1 MNSNMLS
8 ALMNMGQSQPKPQQ
22 NTNIQMAPP
31 IDPDKM
37 KQMIPNLTKENL
49 VQLVQRARMQGIPE
63 DQIEQGLNFILSLK

>member
-8 ALMNMGQSQPKPQQ
+8 ALMNMGHNQHQ
-22 NTNIQMAPP
+22 NPTQITPP
-31 IDPDKM
+31 IDPEKM

-49 VQLVQRARMQGIPE
+49 VQLVQRARLQGIPE

>member
-8 ALMNMGQSQPKPQQ
+8 ALMNMGHHQPQAPTQI
-22 NTNIQMAPP
+22 TPP
-31 IDPDKM
+31 INPEKM

-49 VQLVQRARMQGIPE
+49 VQLVQRARLQGIPE

>member
-8 ALMNMGQSQPKPQQ
+8 ALMNMCHNQPQ
-22 NTNIQMAPP
+22 NPTQITPP
-31 IDPDKM
+31 IDTEKM

-49 VQLVQRARMQGIPE
+49 VQLVQRARLQGIPE

>member
-8 ALMNMGQSQPKPQQ
+8 SLMNMGHNQPQ
-22 NTNIQMAPP
+22 NPTQITPP
-31 IDPDKM
+31 IDPEKM

-49 VQLVQRARMQGIPE
+49 VQLVQRARLQGIPE

>member
-8 ALMNMGQSQPKPQQ
+8 ALMNMGNKQLQ
-22 NTNIQMAPP
+22 NPTQITPP
-31 IDPDKM
+31 IDPEKM

-49 VQLVQRARMQGIPE
+49 VQLVQRARLQGIPE

>member
-8 ALMNMGQSQPKPQQ
+8 ALMNMGTDQSQAPTQI
-22 NTNIQMAPP
+22 TPP
-31 IDPDKM
+31 IDPEKM

-49 VQLVQRARMQGIPE
+49 VQLVQRARLQGIPE

>member
-8 ALMNMGQSQPKPQQ
+8 ALMNMGHNQPKNPTQI
-22 NTNIQMAPP
+22 TPP
-31 IDPDKM
+31 INPEKM

-49 VQLVQRARMQGIPE
+49 AQLVQRARLQGIPE

>member
-8 ALMNMGQSQPKPQQ
+8 ALMNMSHNQPQ
-22 NTNIQMAPP
+22 NPTQITPP
-31 IDPDKM
+31 IDPEKM

-49 VQLVQRARMQGIPE
+49 VQLVQRARLQGIPE

>member
-8 ALMNMGQSQPKPQQ
+8 ALMNMGHDQPQ
-22 NTNIQMAPP
+22 NPTQITPP
-31 IDPDKM
+31 IDPEKM

-49 VQLVQRARMQGIPE
+49 VQLVQRARLQGIPE

>member
-8 ALMNMGQSQPKPQQ
+8 ALMNMGHSQPKTLTQI
-22 NTNIQMAPP
+22 TPP
-31 IDPDKM
+31 IDPEKM

-49 VQLVQRARMQGIPE
+49 VQLVQRARLQGIPE

>member
-8 ALMNMGQSQPKPQQ
+8 ALMNMGHNQPKNP
-22 NTNIQMAPP
+22 TQMTPP
-31 IDPDKM
+31 INPEKM

-49 VQLVQRARMQGIPE
+49 VQLVQRARLQGIPE

>member
-8 ALMNMGQSQPKPQQ
+8 AFMNMGHSQQQ
-22 NTNIQMAPP
+22 NPTQITPP
-31 IDPDKM
+31 IDPEKM

-49 VQLVQRARMQGIPE
+49 VQLVQRARLQGIPE

>member
-8 ALMNMGQSQPKPQQ
+8 ALMNMRHSQPQ
-22 NTNIQMAPP
+22 NPTQITPP
-31 IDPDKM
+31 IDPEKM

-49 VQLVQRARMQGIPE
+49 VQLVQRARLQGIPE

>member
-8 ALMNMGQSQPKPQQ
+8 ALMNMGHSQPQ
-22 NTNIQMAPP
+22 NPTQITPPSAPE
-31 IDPDKM
+31 KY

-49 VQLVQRARMQGIPE
+49 VQLVQRARLQGIPE

>member
-8 ALMNMGQSQPKPQQ
+8 ALMNMGHNQPKNPTQI
-22 NTNIQMAPP
+22 TPP
-31 IDPDKM
+31 INPEKM

-49 VQLVQRARMQGIPE
+49 VQLVQRARLQGIPE

>member
-8 ALMNMGQSQPKPQQ
+8 ALMNMGNNQSQAPAQI
-22 NTNIQMAPP
+22 TPP
-31 IDPDKM
+31 INPEKM

-49 VQLVQRARMQGIPE
+49 VQLVQRARLQGIPE

>member
-8 ALMNMGQSQPKPQQ
+8 ALMNIGNKQPQ
-22 NTNIQMAPP
+22 NPTQITPP
-31 IDPDKM
+31 IDPEKM

-49 VQLVQRARMQGIPE
+49 VQLVQRARLQGIPE

>member
-8 ALMNMGQSQPKPQQ
+8 ALMNMGRNKPQTPTQ
-22 NTNIQMAPP
+22 ITPP
-31 IDPDKM
+31 IDPEKM

-49 VQLVQRARMQGIPE
+49 VQLVQRARLQGIPE